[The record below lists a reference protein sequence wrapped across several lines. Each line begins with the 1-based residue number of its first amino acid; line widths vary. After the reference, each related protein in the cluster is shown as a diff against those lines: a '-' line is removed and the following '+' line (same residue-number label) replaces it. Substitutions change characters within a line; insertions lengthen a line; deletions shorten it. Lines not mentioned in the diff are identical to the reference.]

1 MPFLHDGSAG
11 GYLGPS
17 WGDFR
22 SSSWGAGSFSQMQ
35 GRLGLSGPPA
45 WRGAG
50 APQSQV
56 TPYQFLE
63 SKSEFQLRTYLWAPR
78 NTLAPLQL
86 SSLGQAQGLSHP
98 ELVSPSVKGALPA
111 PAPTPPN
118 LSLPVV
124 ASHSVWPT
132 WPCLVRTLESQM
144 VRDSECLAFILLPRT
159 GLPSLP
165 GAGGALPTGTRRCWL
180 GYGE

>member
-22 SSSWGAGSFSQMQ
+22 YSSWGAGSFSQIQ

-111 PAPTPPN
+111 PAPTPPTF
-118 LSLPVV
+118 LFLLLLLTQCGPRG
-124 ASHSVWPT
+124 
-132 WPCLVRTLESQM
+132 LVL
-144 VRDSECLAFILLPRT
+144 
-159 GLPSLP
+159 
-165 GAGGALPTGTRRCWL
+165 
-180 GYGE
+180 